1 MRACG
6 TAVVIVLLVIAGADR
21 RLVAQ
26 SDRTADRTAAV
37 LAETRAA
44 LGGEAR
50 IAGVRTLVATGRI
63 RQVRGDNLV
72 PLEFEL
78 QAELPDKYSRY
89 DEAPAQDSG
98 PTTIGFNGNALVQ
111 IPPASPPTGRA
122 AGPPPSPE
130 DQAALAQQRVAALKE
145 DFARLML
152 GMFATAFGGV
162 PLTFTYIGQA
172 ESPQGRADV
181 VNAMGSG
188 NFAARLFID
197 AASHLPLMVSW
208 QAPPPAARGAGPP
221 SGTSMVEHRMFFADH
236 RDVEGLRV
244 PFRIRRAVGPDTIE
258 EASFDR
264 IRING
269 KVDPRRF
276 EPRS

>member
-6 TAVVIVLLVIAGADR
+6 PVACVVLLLVASGDGA
-21 RLVAQ
+21 LVAQ
-26 SDRTADRTAAV
+26 NDRTAAV
-37 LAETRAA
+37 LAATRAA

-50 IAGVRTLVATGRI
+50 IGGVRTLVAAGRT
-63 RQVRGDNLV
+63 RQLRGDNLV

-78 QAELPDKYSRY
+78 QVELPDKYSRY
-89 DEAPAQDSG
+89 EEAPAQDSG
-98 PTTIGFNGNALVQ
+98 PTTVGFNGNALVQ
-111 IPPASPPTGRA
+111 NPPARA
-122 AGPPPSPE
+122 
-130 DQAALAQQRVAALKE
+130 DQASAAQSRVDALKH

-162 PLTFTYIGQA
+162 PLTFTYVGQA
-172 ESPQGRADV
+172 EAPQGKADV
-181 VNAMGSG
+181 VNATGPG

-197 AASHLPLMVSW
+197 AESHVPLMVSW
-208 QAPPPAARGAGPP
+208 QAPPPAARGAAPP
-221 SGTSMVEHRMFFADH
+221 AGTSTVEHRMFFADH
-236 RDVEGLRV
+236 READGLRV
-244 PFRIRRAVGPDTIE
+244 PFRIRRAVGAETVE
-258 EASFDR
+258 ETAFDR